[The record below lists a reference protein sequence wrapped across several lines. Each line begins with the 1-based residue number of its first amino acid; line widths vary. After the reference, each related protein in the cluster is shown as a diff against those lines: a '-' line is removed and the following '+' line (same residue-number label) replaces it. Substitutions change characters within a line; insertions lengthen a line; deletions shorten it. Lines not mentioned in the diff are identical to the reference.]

1 MNKADL
7 CTEEEVAQLV
17 NAFYARV
24 HEDPL
29 IGPVFADHI
38 TDWPTHLGK
47 MVDFWSASL
56 RGTARFRGN
65 PMAAHNRIAGVSE
78 THFQRWLALF
88 RQTTQSMENQAM
100 RERADELSLR
110 IAQSLW
116 YGYQLSGSP
125 DMLPLTLQRRAFEA
139 GGRS

>member
-24 HEDPL
+24 REDPL
-29 IGPVFADHI
+29 IGHVFADHI

-100 RERADELSLR
+100 RERADELSMR

-116 YGYQLSGSP
+116 YGYQLNGTP
-125 DMLPLTLQRRAFEA
+125 DMLPQTLKRGASEA
-139 GGRS
+139 DR